1 MELRKVRIGELKFF
15 AESQWFQQ
23 LPVHPVSL
31 SRVAS
36 YVANP
41 HARPE
46 DPVLY
51 FYAEGDEILSFRTLF
66 PGILNGDSRRFA
78 WLSGAW
84 THPLYRKKKLS
95 INLLKEAAADWDGC
109 LMATN
114 FAPLSGKLY
123 QRSGLLKSFSEIKG
137 RRFYLQPDFRK
148 LLEPRL
154 GAHAYLGAIPNAF
167 VRTAAERRISQF
179 KPEVPTDRSWEK
191 MPFPDRE
198 CMDLANSQQPNF
210 LFRRGEQELKW
221 ILAYPWVSTDDHT
234 FETSYPFSSYS
245 RQFEVYMVKFFQEG
259 QFLGFLIYSLRDGHL
274 KLLHLHFSRNCT
286 DLVALFLTQEA
297 VESRVEMVT
306 ILHEEVAERIYGQEN
321 PFLFSKEFK
330 QSIYSSTADLPQ
342 NSQIQPG
349 EGDFIFT

>member
-36 YVANP
+36 FIANP
-41 HARPE
+41 HVQAQ

-66 PGILNGDSRRFA
+66 PGVLNADQRRFA

-95 INLLKEAAADWDGC
+95 VNLLKEAAADWNGC
-109 LMATN
+109 LLATN
-114 FAPLSGKLY
+114 FSPHSGKLY
-123 QRSGLLKSFSEIKG
+123 RRSGLLKSFSELKG

-148 LLEPRL
+148 LLQPRL

-167 VRTAAERRISQF
+167 ARAFADRNIRQF
-179 KPEVPTDRSWEK
+179 KLEVPVDIKWEK
-191 MPFPDRE
+191 MAFPDRE
-198 CMDLANSQQPNF
+198 CMELANSQQTNF
-210 LFRRGEQELKW
+210 LFRRGDQELKW
-221 ILAYPWVSTDDHT
+221 ILAYPWVSTDDRT
-234 FETSYPFSSYS
+234 FEISYPFSSYS
-245 RQFEVYMVKFFQEG
+245 SQFEVYTVKFFQEG

-274 KLLHLHFSRNCT
+274 KLLHLHFNSDCA
-286 DLVALFLTQEA
+286 DLVALFLIQEA
-297 VESRVEMVT
+297 VQNRVEMVT
-306 ILHEEVAERIYGQEN
+306 IFHEKVAEQMNGMEN
-321 PFLFSKEFK
+321 PFLFSKEFT
-330 QSIYSSTADLPQ
+330 QHLYSSMSDLPQ